1 MVIMLL
7 LIAAGFVI
15 VALPDSGKRL
25 FSISKDHGPSLQD
38 SIGLAFILIAY
49 VWFVKEAWK
58 RRGRILKYKHLLSF
72 RIILFLFVA
81 GLGLIIVSV
90 VNDYGYWW
98 VYGAVLLALIQAI
111 IFYIALK

>member
-1 MVIMLL
+1 MLL

-25 FSISKDHGPSLQD
+25 FSISKDHGPSVQD
-38 SIGLAFILIAY
+38 ATGLILILIAY
-49 VWFVKEAWK
+49 GWFVKEAWK
-58 RRGRILKYKHLLSF
+58 RRERILKYKHLISF
-72 RIILFLFVA
+72 RIILFLFGA

-98 VYGAVLLALIQAI
+98 IYGAILLALIQAI